1 MSPDPEI
8 PKTNTTAR
16 PVPVRRT
23 GAALESRLVLI
34 ALAAGFPAILVA
46 ILLLWTGIYSSQTR
60 WTLAIIM
67 VVVWLGFSFALR
79 GKVAYPLQTLS
90 NLLSALREEDY
101 SIRARGTRS
110 DSALGEV
117 FTEVNALSEM
127 LRGRRLSSSR

>member
-23 GAALESRLVLI
+23 GAALENRLVLI

-46 ILLLWTGIYSSQTR
+46 LVLLWRGIYSSQTR
-60 WTLAIIM
+60 WTLAAIM

-79 GKVAYPLQTLS
+79 GKWLTP
-90 NLLSALREEDY
+90 
-101 SIRARGTRS
+101 
-110 DSALGEV
+110 
-117 FTEVNALSEM
+117 
-127 LRGRRLSSSR
+127 SRPFPTCFRH